1 MSAFNYTSFTEY
13 SVQVTGVARRSEILT
28 AKLRRSSAEPSFHT
42 LSNDIRRGLLGIENA
57 AGNKRES
64 MRLFD
69 DPVSKHAPHSL
80 DRLYLDTL
88 QGMNKPIGSARASP
102 VIADLGLYT

>member
-13 SVQVTGVARRSEILT
+13 SVQVTGVVRLSEILT
-28 AKLRRSSAEPSFHT
+28 AKLRRFSAEPSFHT
-42 LSNDIRRGLLGIENA
+42 LSNNIRRGLLGIENA

-69 DPVSKHAPHSL
+69 
-80 DRLYLDTL
+80 
-88 QGMNKPIGSARASP
+88 
-102 VIADLGLYT
+102 